1 MYKTEFTR
9 ESKKNLS
16 SIPKEYQIAVI
27 NSLKGLSNDPLKGKP
42 LGGKF
47 KGQYS
52 LRVGVYRVVYIINQ
66 GLAQHGVEYP
76 LSKGG
81 SKDQMVLQIKACVRH

>member
-1 MYKTEFTR
+1 MHRTLFTR

-52 LRVGVYRVVYIINQ
+52 LRVGVYRVVYIFSSSDKI
-66 GLAQHGVEYP
+66 
-76 LSKGG
+76 
-81 SKDQMVLQIKACVRH
+81 VLILGIKHRREAYK

>member
-1 MYKTEFTR
+1 VHRTLFTR

-52 LRVGVYRVVYIINQ
+52 LRVGVYRVVYIFSSSDKI
-66 GLAQHGVEYP
+66 
-76 LSKGG
+76 
-81 SKDQMVLQIKACVRH
+81 VLILGIKHRREAYK

>member
-27 NSLKGLSNDPLKGKP
+27 NSLKGLSKDPLKGKP
-42 LGGKF
+42 LGGRF

-52 LRVGVYRVVYIINQ
+52 LRVGVYRVVYIFSSSDKIILIL
-66 GLAQHGVEYP
+66 G
-76 LSKGG
+76 
-81 SKDQMVLQIKACVRH
+81 IKHRREAYK